1 MSHTQGTASEK
12 LVWLQRETAAGNL
25 DGDDPDEI
33 AEAEALLRM
42 MARLSESKARKET
55 KQHIDDLLD
64 QGLAATF
71 PASDPVSV
79 GHFTGTELAE

>member
-1 MSHTQGTASEK
+1 MSHMQGTASEK
-12 LVWLQRETAAGNL
+12 LVWLQRERTAGKL
-25 DGDDPDEI
+25 SGDDPDEI
-33 AEAEALLRM
+33 AEAEALLQM
-42 MARLSESKARKET
+42 MARLSGSKARKET